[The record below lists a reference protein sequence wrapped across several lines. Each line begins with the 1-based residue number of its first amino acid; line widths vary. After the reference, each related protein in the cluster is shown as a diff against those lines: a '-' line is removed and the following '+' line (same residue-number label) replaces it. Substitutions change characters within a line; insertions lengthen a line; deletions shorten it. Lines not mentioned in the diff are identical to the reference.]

1 VRPRRTGSRG
11 GNPGKVS
18 GVGQIRGGGT
28 GNGEGTAETSLSA
41 ADQPVA
47 ARPASGESATNESPI
62 GEPATSEPA
71 TSEPATVE
79 PTAVEPATIEPPT
92 VEPPTV
98 EPPASEPPASGHP
111 TGGPPSPD
119 ANRDRILTIP
129 NGLSVLRLIGVPVF
143 LWLVLGP
150 HLDAWAVV
158 LLIAS
163 AATDWLDGKIARA
176 FNQQSKLGE
185 ALDPAADRLYIAATL
200 VALAIRNIIPWWL
213 VALLAVRE
221 LVVAG
226 ALGLLKRKLGF
237 GTLQVSFVGKTATL
251 CLLYAFPLLLLGT
264 YAGNLGEVTRILG
277 WAFACWGTALYWW
290 AAALYLVQARDLLT
304 GRETAPTVP
313 APNDD
318 GIPQTSEG
326 AA

>member
-1 VRPRRTGSRG
+1 MGQIDGG
-11 GNPGKVS
+11 GN
-18 GVGQIRGGGT
+18 QT
-28 GNGEGTAETSLSA
+28 GDSA
-41 ADQPVA
+41 VVDPADQPGQEDRDGQASPA
-47 ARPASGESATNESPI
+47 AN
-62 GEPATSEPA
+62 
-71 TSEPATVE
+71 
-79 PTAVEPATIEPPT
+79 
-92 VEPPTV
+92 
-98 EPPASEPPASGHP
+98 
-111 TGGPPSPD
+111 
-119 ANRDRILTIP
+119 RILTIP
-129 NGLSVLRLIGVPVF
+129 NGLSVLRLLGVPVF

-200 VALAIRNIIPWWL
+200 IALAVRNIIPWWL

-221 LVVAG
+221 LMVAG
-226 ALGLLKRKLGF
+226 ALGLLKRRLGF

-264 YAGNLGEVTRILG
+264 YAGNLGEVTRIIG
-277 WAFACWGTALYWW
+277 WAFAGWGTALYWW
-290 AAALYLVQARDLLT
+290 AAALYLVQARMLLT
-304 GRETAPTVP
+304 GEPAASGTAEHGTP
-313 APNDD
+313 
-318 GIPQTSEG
+318 EG